1 LKGNISGHSLIIV
14 GEAECKEGYRDAE
27 NDDHTE
33 GFFKEVQDRLLRIN
47 LGEWSEEG
55 IKKESRKVDS
65 E

>member
-1 LKGNISGHSLIIV
+1 M

-27 NDDHTE
+27 TDDHTE

-55 IKKESRKVDS
+55 INKESRKVDGD
-65 E
+65 